1 MIGISPSVALALLL
15 ALGFFLLALIGLIYM
30 LLGAL
35 PSSPSGDPQLFPS
48 KQEAPSTHSV
58 PSKAS
63 RVIYAILTGVVW
75 FFLWILFANVMW
87 NTPGD
92 KGHRNIEAE
101 AFGYA
106 TASLAGSFA
115 AIWCGV
121 WLWKRY
127 RHN

>member
-1 MIGISPSVALALLL
+1 MIGISPGVALALLL

-30 LLGAL
+30 FLGAL
-35 PSSPSGDPQLFPS
+35 PSSPSGDPQLFPLEQQTPWVQIEIRS
-48 KQEAPSTHSV
+48 NANR
-58 PSKAS
+58 A
-63 RVIYAILTGVVW
+63 IYAVLTGVVW
-75 FFLWILFANVMW
+75 FFLWVLFVNVMG
-87 NTPGD
+87 NRLGE
-92 KGHRNIEAE
+92 GASLHLAR